1 MMKAI
6 LVADDQSLSWSDTE
20 TPQVDAGEVLISV
33 KATAINRA
41 DLLQRQ
47 GGYPPPPGASP
58 ILGLECAGDVIEV
71 GANVDG
77 FQAGDRVCALLAG
90 GGYAEVASAPA
101 GSVLPIPDGLDYEQ
115 AASLPEVY
123 ATAWINLYME
133 AGMVAGERAI
143 LHAGASGV
151 GTAGVQLCRVF
162 GQTSFVTAGEAEKIE
177 RCVALG
183 ASGGYNR
190 HEGSFLEAAQTFA
203 DGQGIDVILDPVGGE
218 YLSDN
223 LVLLGTGGRLVL
235 IGLMGGPKA
244 EINLAVLMGKRARV
258 IGSTLRSRLNA
269 EKAEVMSQLEQ
280 HVWPKISSGDIAPI
294 IDSVFP
300 IQDTD
305 GAHRRMASNESF
317 GKIVLTV

>member
-1 MMKAI
+1 MKAI

-90 GGYAEVASAPA
+90 GGYAEVARAPV

-203 DGQGIDVILDPVGGE
+203 DGQGIDVILDPVGGQ

-258 IGSTLRSRLNA
+258 IGSTLRSRPNA

>member
-1 MMKAI
+1 MKAI

-20 TPQVDAGEVLISV
+20 IPQVDAGEVLISV

-203 DGQGIDVILDPVGGE
+203 DGQGIDVILDPVGGQ

-258 IGSTLRSRLNA
+258 IGSTLRSRPNA

>member
-1 MMKAI
+1 MKAI

-258 IGSTLRSRLNA
+258 IGSTLRSRPNA